1 MSGLFIDIS
10 PAGSMESLI
19 TDEESLVK
27 MFLQC
32 FCIISSSVIIPFS
45 MSTGENRAHTCHQ
58 CAPHKVSSSVTATF
72 SSGTGEALASTL
84 LPCIELDQ

>member
-32 FCIISSSVIIPFS
+32 FCIISSSV
-45 MSTGENRAHTCHQ
+45 
-58 CAPHKVSSSVTATF
+58 TATF